1 MKGLAIISLLNT
13 TTRNGE
19 LVVTSFKLL
28 NLLGFGIGLLR
39 MVIIMQ
45 TRVGFEQSTRQ
56 PLSGEDAKLTE
67 TLFAR
72 ARRCTPPRI
81 TRVQMQYRRRR
92 GITESTFFDDCCFT
106 AMCECCVLAQMDR
119 TEFNYQE
126 CEDCGK
132 AFSSPV

>member
-1 MKGLAIISLLNT
+1 MIFRI
-13 TTRNGE
+13 
-19 LVVTSFKLL
+19 
-28 NLLGFGIGLLR
+28 
-39 MVIIMQ
+39 VIIIQ

-56 PLSGEDAKLTE
+56 PLSREDAKLTE

-72 ARRCTPPRI
+72 ARRCAPPRI

-92 GITESTFFDDCCFT
+92 GITENNCCCEGTFFDDCCFT
-106 AMCECCVLAQMDR
+106 AMCECCVIAQMDR